1 MLFGEVDGGKGYSG
15 GHEQDRMDCLE
26 RDLALFNLP
35 TEAKLWTLEVTKLG
49 EWFRRVEEAAEQYT
63 KRWFVTEK
71 EQKAKRQALELQN
84 AHDGR
89 LH

>member
-1 MLFGEVDGGKGYSG
+1 
-15 GHEQDRMDCLE
+15 MDCIE

-35 TEAKLWTLEVTKLG
+35 TEAKLWTLEATKPG

-71 EQKAKRQALELQN
+71 EKIAKRQALELQN
-84 AHDGR
+84 AHDLR
-89 LH
+89 LR